1 MKLMRF
7 AVLAFAVTMAG
18 WSGAS
23 AAETT
28 ISFYHYQAGGSYKAF
43 RKILDEF
50 EAANPGIKIKD
61 QFSQSEQITADVQT
75 ALAARRPMDIATV
88 IGKNIVYFINNTP
101 AVPLNENPAESAFLD
116 NYLPSFLDI
125 GRVGDKVYAVPHAYG
140 TPMLYYNKKL
150 FRDAGLDPEAPP
162 QTWDEI
168 IAAGLAIQKAT
179 RIPGFAHL
187 QASMKDY
194 GTMLVVMNAGSPYL
208 SRDGSC
214 ALFDTPRGIAALQ
227 IWQDVAVRHKI
238 MPIANDRQWTAAF
251 MAGQLAMYINSSAG
265 LVPTYTG
272 TKDNFELG
280 VGRYPR
286 FAEGEARRLPNSGAA
301 LMLYAPAGE
310 RRQAARKLLA
320 YLSQPKISNRW
331 ARESGYMPLA
341 KDPLADPDMAAYVA
355 NFPLVK
361 PVIAQMAET
370 VPTATWG
377 EKGALEAQTVVS
389 NLIDALWAGKGPAK
403 ELVPPAVARMNA
415 AMGCTQR

>member
-1 MKLMRF
+1 MSLLRMAALAITF
-7 AVLAFAVTMAG
+7 ALFGAMADAR
-18 WSGAS
+18 S
-23 AAETT
+23 ETT
-28 ISFYHYQAGGSYKAF
+28 ITFYHYQAGGSYKAF

-61 QFSQSEQITADVQT
+61 IFSQSEQITADVQT
-75 ALAARRPMDIATV
+75 ALAARRPIDIATV

-101 AVPLNENPAESAFLD
+101 AVPLNEDKASSDFLD

-150 FRDAGLDPEAPP
+150 FKAAGLDPEKPP
-162 QTWDEI
+162 QNWDEI
-168 IAAGLAIQKAT
+168 VAAGIAIQKAT
-179 RIPGFAHL
+179 QIPAFAHL

-194 GTMLVVMNAGSPYL
+194 GTMLFVMNAGSPYL
-208 SRDGSC
+208 SADGSC
-214 ALFDTPRGIAALQ
+214 AMFDTPRGIAALQ
-227 IWQDVAVRHKI
+227 VWQDVAVKYKI

-265 LVPTYTG
+265 LVPTYQA
-272 TKDNFELG
+272 TKENFELG
-280 VGRYPR
+280 VGPYPR
-286 FAEGEARRLPNSGAA
+286 FAPNEARRLPNSGAA
-301 LMLYAPAGE
+301 LMMYAPAGE
-310 RRQAARKLLA
+310 RRVASRKLLA
-320 YLSQPKISNRW
+320 YLSQAKISNRW

-341 KDPLADPDMAAYVA
+341 KDPLADPEMAAYVA
-355 NFPLVK
+355 EFPLVK

-389 NLIDALWAGKGPAK
+389 NLIDALWAGKGDAGQ
-403 ELVPPAVARMNA
+403 LVPPAVARMNA